1 MKNILLLVHED
12 AGQEARLQAAL
23 DLTRALEGHLSCLDV
38 AMVPLVAADIHGGAE
53 QAMLLNEE
61 RDREKAN
68 RDRLEKRLNTEGV
81 AWDWT
86 DVIGGMAQA
95 MVDASSLADILV
107 LNRQLDEPSFLDM
120 REITSSVLMKARA
133 PVLAMPEKQKRFAMD
148 RALIAWDGSE
158 TCAATMRACVPLLKL
173 ATEVRLFTA
182 SEKSIQASPAA
193 AARYLARHGIGAEIE
208 VVDRGSANA
217 DQRISEAAQ
226 SWQADYVLMGAY
238 GRGRLREAFG
248 GVTKRML
255 GGSPLPLLLGH

>member
-23 DLTRALEGHLSCLDV
+23 DLTRAFEGHLSCIDV
-38 AMVPLVAADIHGGAE
+38 AMVPMVAADINGGAE
-53 QAMLLNEE
+53 QAMLLNDE

-68 RDRLEKRLNTEGV
+68 RVRLEERLDHEGV

-120 REITSSVLMKARA
+120 REITSSVLMKARV
-133 PVLAMPEKQKRFAMD
+133 PVLAMPEKQNRFAMD
-148 RALIAWDGSE
+148 RAFIAWDGSE

-173 ATEVRLFTA
+173 ARDVRLFTA
-182 SEKSIQASPAA
+182 TDKSTRANPAA

-208 VVDRGSANA
+208 TAERGSVNV
-217 DQRISEAAQ
+217 DQKISEAAQ
-226 SWQADYVLMGAY
+226 DWQADYVLMGAY
-238 GRGRLREAFG
+238 GRGRLRETFG

-255 GGSPLPLLLGH
+255 GASPLPLLLGH